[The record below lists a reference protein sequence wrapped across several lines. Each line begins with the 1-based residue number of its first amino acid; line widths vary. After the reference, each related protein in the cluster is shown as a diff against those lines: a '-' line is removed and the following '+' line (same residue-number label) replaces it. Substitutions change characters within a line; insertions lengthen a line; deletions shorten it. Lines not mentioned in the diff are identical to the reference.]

1 MHIDKKELI
10 AQVVWAQSTIDTVAR
25 VEITHNKMLD
35 AVEANGWVRE
45 HIQVLACSV
54 QVGARAFTA
63 PVTRLT

>member
-25 VEITHNKMLD
+25 IEITHNKMIN
-35 AVEANGWVRE
+35 AVVANGWDRD
-45 HIQVLACSV
+45 HIKVLACSV

-63 PVTRLT
+63 PATPLT